1 MIDED
6 RFDAVEAQTEINTQ
20 QISTL
25 AQRTNQNEAT
35 SANIMVKMD
44 QVVVALA
51 RMTAIGETAIAILK
65 ATPVVFTL
73 AAVLIGGFIWLI
85 KHA

>member
-1 MIDED
+1 VIDEE
-6 RFDAVEAQTEINTQ
+6 RLDAVEAQTEIHTQ
-20 QISTL
+20 QISSLT
-25 AQRTNQNEAT
+25 QRTNQNEAT
-35 SANIMVKMD
+35 SANIIVKMD

-73 AAVLIGGFIWLI
+73 AAALIGGLIWLI